1 MLNFLFRRFF
11 ATLITIF
18 LASLLVF
25 CALLAIPGD
34 PAAIILGINASPE
47 ALTALQ
53 KQLGLDMPPVQRFFA
68 WLGGIVQGDFGTS
81 IKWDVPVSKLITERL
96 QLSALLALGGI
107 SLACLIAIPLGI
119 VAAFNHR
126 SLLDL
131 LLTVTS
137 QLGAAIPSFW
147 LAILLI
153 LFFGVEKG
161 WLPTTWVK
169 SMPIKSMIMP
179 IIALGVGQA
188 AVIARMT
195 RASMLDVLSQDYVR
209 TAKAKGL
216 STFRVVNKH
225 ALRNALVNIV
235 TIIGLSLSQVIIGT
249 IIIEQVFAL
258 PGMGRLV
265 LTAISARDF
274 PLLQGGILVY
284 ATIIVSLSFIVDM
297 AYSFLDPRIRYG

>member
-1 MLNFLFRRFF
+1 MLTFLLRRFI
-11 ATLITIF
+11 ATIITIF

-25 CALLAIPGD
+25 AALLAIPGD

-47 ALTALQ
+47 ALAALQ
-53 KQLGLDMPPVQRFFA
+53 EQLGLNLPPAQRFFT
-68 WLGGIVQGDFGTS
+68 WLGGIVQGDFGSS

-96 QLSALLALGGI
+96 QLSAVLALGGI

-169 SMPIKSMIMP
+169 STPVKSMILP
-179 IIALGVGQA
+179 IIALGLGQA

-216 STFRVVNKH
+216 ATFTVVNKH

-284 ATIIVSLSFIVDM
+284 ATIIVLLSFIVDM

>member
-1 MLNFLFRRFF
+1 MFYFLVRRFL

-34 PAAIILGINASPE
+34 PAAIILGINANPE

-53 KQLGLDMPPVQRFFA
+53 EQLGLHKPPVERFLG
-68 WLGGIVQGDFGTS
+68 WLAGIVQGDFGTS
-81 IKWDVPVSKLITERL
+81 IKWDVPVSKLILERL
-96 QLSALLALGGI
+96 QLSAVLALGGI

-126 SLLDL
+126 SILDL
-131 LLTVTS
+131 LLTITS
-137 QLGAAIPSFW
+137 QLGAAVPSFW

-153 LFFGVEKG
+153 LLFGVNLG

-169 SMPIKSMIMP
+169 SQPVKSMILP

-216 STFRVVNKH
+216 ATSTVVNKH
-225 ALRNALVNIV
+225 ALRNALVNII

-284 ATIIVSLSFIVDM
+284 ASIIVVLSFIVDM
-297 AYSFLDPRIRYG
+297 VYSLLDPRIRYA

>member
-1 MLNFLFRRFF
+1 MLNFLLRRFF
-11 ATLITIF
+11 ATLVTVF

-47 ALTALQ
+47 ALAALQ
-53 KQLGLDMPPVQRFFA
+53 EQLGLNLPPAQRFFS

-81 IKWDVPVSKLITERL
+81 IKWDVPVSKLITDRL

-119 VAAFNHR
+119 IAAFNHR

-169 SMPIKSMIMP
+169 SMPIKSMILP

-216 STFRVVNKH
+216 ATFRVVNKH

-284 ATIIVSLSFIVDM
+284 ATIIVLLSFIVDM

>member
-1 MLNFLFRRFF
+1 MFNFLLRRLL
-11 ATLITIF
+11 ATLLTIF
-18 LASLLVF
+18 LASFLVF

-34 PAAIILGINASPE
+34 PAAIILGINANPD
-47 ALTALQ
+47 ALIALQ
-53 KQLGLDMPPVQRFFA
+53 EQLGLDVPPAQRFFN
-68 WLGGIVQGDFGTS
+68 WLGGIVRGDFGTS
-81 IKWDVPVSKLITERL
+81 IKWDVPVSKLLAERL
-96 QLSALLALGGI
+96 QLSAVLALGGI

-119 VAAFNHR
+119 IAAFNHR

-131 LLTVTS
+131 LLTISS

-153 LFFGVEKG
+153 LLFGVQLG

-169 SMPIKSMIMP
+169 SMPVKSMIMP

-216 STFRVVNKH
+216 ATFQVVNKH

-297 AYSFLDPRIRYG
+297 VYSFLDPRIRYG

>member
-1 MLNFLFRRFF
+1 MLSFLLRRLL

-34 PAAIILGINASPE
+34 PAAIILGINANPE
-47 ALTALQ
+47 ALAALQ
-53 KQLGLDMPPVQRFFA
+53 EQLGLDKPPATRFFA
-68 WLGGIVQGDFGTS
+68 WLGAILQGDFGTS
-81 IKWDVPVSKLITERL
+81 IKWDVPVAQLLVERL
-96 QLSALLALGGI
+96 RLSALLALGGI

-126 SLLDL
+126 SFLDL
-131 LLTVTS
+131 LLTISS

-153 LFFGVEKG
+153 LLFGVRLD

-169 SMPIKSMIMP
+169 SEPLKSMIMP
-179 IIALGVGQA
+179 VIALGLGQA

-216 STFRVVNKH
+216 ATSTVINKH

-284 ATIIVSLSFIVDM
+284 ATIIVLLSFIVDM
-297 AYSFLDPRIRYG
+297 AYSVLDPRIRYA

>member
-53 KQLGLDMPPVQRFFA
+53 KQLGLDLPPVQRFFA

>member
-1 MLNFLFRRFF
+1 MFNFLIRRLF
-11 ATLITIF
+11 ATLITVF

-34 PAAIILGINASPE
+34 PAAIILGINANPE
-47 ALTALQ
+47 ALLALQ
-53 KQLGLDMPPVQRFFA
+53 EQLGLNQPPAQRFFS
-68 WLGGIVQGDFGTS
+68 WIGGILKGDFGTS
-81 IKWDVPVSKLITERL
+81 IKWDVPVAQLIVERL
-96 QLSALLALGGI
+96 RLSAILALGGI
-107 SLACLIAIPLGI
+107 SLACLLAIPLGI
-119 VAAFNHR
+119 VAAFHHR

-131 LLTVTS
+131 GLTVTS
-137 QLGAAIPSFW
+137 QLGAAVPSFW

-153 LFFGVEKG
+153 LLFGVKLDL
-161 WLPTTWVK
+161 LPTTWV
-169 SMPIKSMIMP
+169 
-179 IIALGVGQA
+179 

-216 STFRVVNKH
+216 ATHTVINKH

-284 ATIIVSLSFIVDM
+284 ATIIVALSFVVDM
-297 AYSFLDPRIRYG
+297 AYSFLDPRIRYA

>member
-1 MLNFLFRRFF
+1 MFNFLLRRLF
-11 ATLITIF
+11 ATLITVF

-34 PAAIILGINASPE
+34 PAAIILGINANPE
-47 ALTALQ
+47 ALAALQ
-53 KQLGLDMPPVQRFFA
+53 EQLGLNQPPVQRFFG
-68 WLGGIVQGDFGTS
+68 WLGGILRGDFGTS
-81 IKWDVPVSKLITERL
+81 IKWDVPVSELIAERL
-96 QLSALLALGGI
+96 RLSAALALGGI
-107 SLACLIAIPLGI
+107 SLACLLAIPLGI

-131 LLTVTS
+131 LLTITS

-153 LFFGVEKG
+153 LFFGVEKD

-169 SMPIKSMIMP
+169 NSPIKSMILP
-179 IIALGVGQA
+179 IVALGVGQA

-195 RASMLDVLSQDYVR
+195 RASMLDVLSQDYIR

-216 STFRVVNKH
+216 ATFTVVNKH

-265 LTAISARDF
+265 LTAITARDF

-284 ATIIVSLSFIVDM
+284 ATIIVALSFLVDM
-297 AYSFLDPRIRYG
+297 AYSFLDPRIRYA